1 MPQNVRVTEQ
11 QSRSVQLS
19 WPPPY
24 SGNSPISAYILQ
36 YKLVSGELRTGD
48 VSAGCRCEAAQRE
61 RVRGTFDSAIKGP
74 PAQRDRLGGPLIAR

>member
-36 YKLVSGELRTGD
+36 YKLVSGE
-48 VSAGCRCEAAQRE
+48 
-61 RVRGTFDSAIKGP
+61 
-74 PAQRDRLGGPLIAR
+74 